1 MSHDDIESVLR
12 VLEIIVIFFGGLG
25 IVWRMSRMATKFEM
39 LVLQQAAEVTDLKIS
54 IDRLIENGL
63 KLDRMEERLLLEG
76 KRLDR
81 LEARFN
87 HQDN

>member
-1 MSHDDIESVLR
+1 
-12 VLEIIVIFFGGLG
+12 
-25 IVWRMSRMATKFEM
+25 MATKFEM
-39 LVLQQAAEVTDLKIS
+39 LVLQQAAEITDLKIS